1 MKKHKRIIA
10 GIMTICLAFGVGIIP
25 ENITPVTSLAA
36 VAETDYKY
44 ENLTYKISENG
55 TIEII
60 SCDKSAVNV
69 IIPDKIDGIKVTS
82 IGYHAFSDCKNLEEI
97 KLPESVEN
105 ISSSSFYGCISL
117 KEITIPDGVKNI
129 EGSAFADCKSLKN
142 ITLPDS
148 VENIQANAF
157 NGCTALKSV
166 NVSEKNKNYTSISGI
181 LFNKDKSEII
191 KYPPALSGKVYS
203 VPDGVKI
210 IGDYAFSGC
219 MNLNEINLPDSVTDI
234 GTEAFSECKKI
245 PEIKIPYRVKRIG
258 NSAFKNCTG
267 LLTINIPKSLT
278 KIGSYAFS
286 GTAWIKARQKENP
299 LVIVNDI
306 LIDGTAVSGNA
317 DIPDGTKTIN
327 SNAFADCKNLWGVR
341 IPDSVTRIGDYAFKN
356 CTALGEPL
364 LPESVTTIGISAFQG
379 CPNIRTLN
387 IPESVTLIDYDAF
400 RECKNLNM
408 IAIFNTKCVINDE
421 YGSTFSNKFDSET
434 GKYSFRGMIYGY
446 KDSTPLAYAKKYGIN
461 SEVIESI
468 GEMPSG
474 DVNGDYEFNETD
486 IELLQQYISGVPDT
500 KILYWQN
507 ADLNNDGVLDVFD
520 LCLVKNLYLKKKK
533 K

>member
-25 ENITPVTSLAA
+25 ENTAPVTSLVAI
-36 VAETDYKY
+36 AETDYKY

-55 TIEII
+55 TIEIT

-69 IIPDKIDGIKVTS
+69 IVPEEIDGIKVTG
-82 IGYHAFSDCKNLEEI
+82 IGYHAFSDCKNLTGITFPKSIEDI
-97 KLPESVEN
+97 H
-105 ISSSSFYGCISL
+105 SSAFYGCIGL

-142 ITLPDS
+142 ITIPES

-157 NGCTALKSV
+157 NGCTSLESV

-181 LFNKDKSEII
+181 LFSKDKSEII

-219 MNLNEINLPDSVTDI
+219 VNLNEINLPDSLTDI
-234 GTEAFSECKKI
+234 GTGAFSECKKI
-245 PEIKIPYRVKRIG
+245 HEIKIPYRVKRIG
-258 NSAFKNCTG
+258 SRAFENCTG
-267 LLTINIPKSLT
+267 LLTIDIPWSVT

-317 DIPDGTKTIN
+317 SIPDGTKTIN
-327 SNAFADCKNLWGVR
+327 SNAFADCKDLWGVR

-356 CTALGEPL
+356 CTALGEPM
-364 LPESVTTIGISAFQG
+364 LPDGVITIGKGAFQG

-387 IPESVTLIDYDAF
+387 IPESVTFIDYDAF
-400 RECKNLNM
+400 RECKNLNV

-434 GKYSFRGMIYGY
+434 GKYSFRGMIYSY
-446 KDSTPLAYAKKYGIN
+446 ADSTPLAYAKKYGIN
-461 SEVIESI
+461 SEVLESI
-468 GEMPSG
+468 GEMPPG

-486 IELLQQYISGVPDT
+486 IELLQQYILGVPDA
-500 KILYWQN
+500 KIFYWQN
-507 ADLNNDGVLDVFD
+507 ADLNEDGILDVFD
-520 LCLVKNLYLKKKK
+520 LCLVKTLD
-533 K
+533 